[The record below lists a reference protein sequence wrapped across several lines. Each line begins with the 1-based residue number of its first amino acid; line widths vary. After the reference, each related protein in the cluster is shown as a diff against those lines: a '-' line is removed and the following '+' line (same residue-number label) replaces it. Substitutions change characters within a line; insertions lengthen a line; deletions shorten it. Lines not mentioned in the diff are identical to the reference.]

1 MKKLSEVQGLLG
13 WIVNELPNGYATQIN
28 ERGEMLSGGQR
39 QAITLSRTLINN
51 ANILLLDEP
60 TSSMDTQTEKFV
72 LENLRPWFKD
82 KTVLLATH
90 RGQLLTS
97 LTE

>member
-1 MKKLSEVQGLLG
+1 
-13 WIVNELPNGYATQIN
+13 
-28 ERGEMLSGGQR
+28 MLSGGQR

-72 LENLRPWFKD
+72 LENLKPWLKD

-90 RGQLLTS
+90 RGQLLDPRRQS
-97 LTE
+97 NRYRFWKNSGR